1 MATTAAPASAAN
13 QVYWVGADNN
23 IYLKTPEGV
32 SNVGPASNYNLSA
45 TGFQG
50 QAANVAAGQTNP
62 LVSAQQIADP
72 NPPAST
78 PQVPGADASATIIP
92 GVNDPAT
99 IAGYGQAIA
108 DTNQAIGQ
116 LPTQLQGSE
125 NQIQGAYNTAYNT
138 LLGQANQAATT
149 YGTNTTQNQQGY
161 VTNKNTIGTNA
172 GQSLNGIERLLG
184 SRGAGGS
191 SAATIA
197 APQAVAEQATQ
208 QRAGA
213 GQAYGSTQSGL
224 DTSFGNY
231 KLQNQ
236 NDINSIGSQESQQ
249 DNAAVASMN
258 STKAG
263 LLQQLATLSAQKAAA
278 EGNDPTVAAQPFLTQ
293 ANNYLQS
300 AATLGLNTFTPQYNT
315 TAYSAPSAT
324 TYTTNQFASPV
335 TSNPSAGITNTSVS
349 PTLSPLLKA
358 TTALSGV
365 PNTSAAP
372 ASPVAGS

>member
-1 MATTAAPASAAN
+1 MATTAAPAAPSS
-13 QVYWVGADNN
+13 VYWVGADGNT
-23 IYLKTPEGV
+23 YLKG
-32 SNVGPASNYNLSA
+32 A
-45 TGFQG
+45 TGVQ
-50 QAANVAAGQTNP
+50 NLGQTTGN
-62 LVSAQQIADP
+62 SANGFNTGTQEFQAQQIADP
-72 NPPAST
+72 NPPAGSSTT
-78 PQVPGADASATIIP
+78 PQVPGADATSTIIP

-108 DTNQAIGQ
+108 DTQQTIGQ

-125 NQIQGAYNTAYNT
+125 NQIQSAYNTAYQT
-138 LLGQANQAATT
+138 LLGQANQAAAT
-149 YGTNTTQNQQGY
+149 YGSNTTQNQQGY

-191 SAATIA
+191 SAALIA
-197 APQAVAEQATQ
+197 APQAVAQEATS

-213 GQAYGSTQSGL
+213 GQAYGATQNGL
-224 DTSFGNY
+224 DTSYGTY
-231 KLQNQ
+231 KQQNQ
-236 NDINSIGSQESQQ
+236 NDINSIGSQEQQQ

-278 EGNDPTVAAQPFLTQ
+278 QGTDPTVAAQPFLTQ

-300 AATLGLNTFTPQYNT
+300 ASTLGLNTFTPAYNT

-365 PNTSAAP
+365 PNTSATP
-372 ASPVAGS
+372 ATPTAGA